1 MVGWLLEVGRIQL
14 VVEAM
19 DLSIAL
25 PLVVLAALG
34 HAILST
40 VPSPGGVGA
49 VEAGLVGLLVLGLP
63 RADAVSVALIDRT
76 ITYVSV
82 VAFGG
87 LALLLSEIAR
97 RRTDACGGRRPTDRP
112 RRPRTR
118 REPTCLR
125 LRE

>member
-1 MVGWLLEVGRIQL
+1 MVAWLFEVARIQL

-19 DLSIAL
+19 DLSVSL

-49 VEAGLVGLLVLGLP
+49 VEAGLVGLLVLDLP

-76 ITYVSV
+76 ITYLSV

-87 LALLLSEIAR
+87 LALL
-97 RRTDACGGRRPTDRP
+97 GRAGVS
-112 RRPRTR
+112 
-118 REPTCLR
+118 
-125 LRE
+125 